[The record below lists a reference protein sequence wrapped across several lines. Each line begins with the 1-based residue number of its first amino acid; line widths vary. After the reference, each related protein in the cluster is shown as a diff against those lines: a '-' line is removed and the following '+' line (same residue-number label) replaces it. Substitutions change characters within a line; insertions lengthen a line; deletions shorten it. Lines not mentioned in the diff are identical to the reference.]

1 MQNTHHVC
9 INFAFKCYLT
19 KGRVKEKKVMEFSIT
34 LEGTPPQ
41 NLMLAQVQ
49 AFCPYS
55 LDLLDL
61 TWDLTWT

>member
-34 LEGTPPQ
+34 LEGTP
-41 NLMLAQVQ
+41 
-49 AFCPYS
+49 
-55 LDLLDL
+55 LLSKVMEYIIFIYFIYGF
-61 TWDLTWT
+61 